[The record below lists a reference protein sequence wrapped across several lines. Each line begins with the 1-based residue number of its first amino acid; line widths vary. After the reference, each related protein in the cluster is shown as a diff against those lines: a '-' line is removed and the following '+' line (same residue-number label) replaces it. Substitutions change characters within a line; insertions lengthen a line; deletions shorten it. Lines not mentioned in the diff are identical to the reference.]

1 MTTKASVL
9 RILEENRDRFL
20 SGEEIASML
29 GVSRSAV
36 WKAVKSLEAV
46 GYAVSAVTNK
56 GYGLSADPDIL

>member
-9 RILEENRDRFL
+9 RILEENRDRFF

-36 WKAVKSLEAV
+36 WKAVKSLEAD

-56 GYGLSADPDIL
+56 GYCLSA